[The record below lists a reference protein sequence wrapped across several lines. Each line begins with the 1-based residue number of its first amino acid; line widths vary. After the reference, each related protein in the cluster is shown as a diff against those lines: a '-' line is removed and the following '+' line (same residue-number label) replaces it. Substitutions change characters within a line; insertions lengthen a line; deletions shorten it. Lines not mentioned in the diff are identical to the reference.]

1 MAPRGSSGRLEEEVD
16 VGAPLGRVLF
26 PVAVDLPAGARP
38 LAAVRGAPL
47 LQGRVGAG
55 QVGVLPVVGD
65 RGALARGRV
74 NGPDRAARREAAGYL
89 DAGVDGDLTA
99 HGRRVVDDDVVPVT
113 GA

>member
-47 LQGRVGAG
+47 LKGRVGAG
-55 QVGVLPVVGD
+55 QVGVLAVVGD

-74 NGPDRAARREAAGYL
+74 DRPDRAARREAVR
-89 DAGVDGDLTA
+89 DFDPGVDRELT
-99 HGRRVVDDDVVPVT
+99 GLINVV
-113 GA
+113 